1 MKKFYINLDSAVQR
15 RNKFID
21 TDFKRWR
28 AIPRE
33 EVPSFID
40 NRMISMPC
48 YPKKSHLARCG
59 CFYSHIKLLEFI
71 VNHRL
76 DNTLIVEDDA
86 IQIHPLPNNYPDD
99 GIIYVGGFIYN
110 KKMMNDTPPII
121 EKRLGINLCPDEF
134 RILGTVSYIIPRWQL
149 AFDILNKIY
158 SQKRYKAIDIMY
170 GNIGAKQYFNYPG
183 SFREEGDISQIT
195 PNKTKIQTE
204 DYEFISMKK
213 YNAKSKSI

>member
-1 MKKFYINLDSAVQR
+1 MAADRLKNAAATKKL
-15 RNKFID
+15 
-21 TDFKRWR
+21 
-28 AIPRE
+28 AI
-33 EVPSFID
+33 FD
-40 NRMISMPC
+40 
-48 YPKKSHLARCG
+48 
-59 CFYSHIKLLEFI
+59 
-71 VNHRL
+71 
-76 DNTLIVEDDA
+76 
-86 IQIHPLPNNYPDD
+86 
-99 GIIYVGGFIYN
+99 
-110 KKMMNDTPPII
+110 
-121 EKRLGINLCPDEF
+121 
-134 RILGTVSYIIPRWQL
+134 